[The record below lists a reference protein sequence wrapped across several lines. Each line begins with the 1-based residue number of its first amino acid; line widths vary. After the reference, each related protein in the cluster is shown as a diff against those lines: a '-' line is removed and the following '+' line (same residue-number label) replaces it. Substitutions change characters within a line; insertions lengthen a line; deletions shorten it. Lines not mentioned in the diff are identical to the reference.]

1 MSSASLPHSL
11 LGEFARNQRLVVGA
25 VITFIHTSLI
35 SFLLLE
41 NPSQPELLIF
51 VSLPTLLTIVIP
63 FLITE
68 KVIMRF
74 CKEESLEAH
83 LRTLAKT
90 TGETPE
96 AVEVELSADAQED
109 LPEELEE
116 PDSVKIVDEELL
128 DHVDGDVFDPIDAD
142 ARGVVAIGF
151 ASILIIPSA
160 PILGILLDGMIPIL
174 IGAVIAVLA
183 GWLVLQQHRD
193 MVELIEYTP
202 YTVDT

>member
-1 MSSASLPHSL
+1 MSSTPLPQSLF
-11 LGEFARNQRLVVGA
+11 GEFARNQRLVVGA

-41 NPSQPELLIF
+41 NLAQRQLLIF
-51 VSLPTLLTIVIP
+51 VSLPTLLTMVIP

-68 KVIMRF
+68 KVIKRF
-74 CKEESLEAH
+74 YKEESIETH

-96 AVEVELSADAQED
+96 AVEVELSSDVQED

-116 PDSVKIVDEELL
+116 PDSVKMVEEELL

-142 ARGVVAIGF
+142 TRGVVAIGF

-160 PILGILLDGMIPIL
+160 PILGILLDGNLPVL
-174 IGAVIAVLA
+174 IGLVIAVLA
-183 GWLVLQQHRD
+183 AWLVLQQHRD

-202 YTVDT
+202 YTIDT